1 MSTTIINS
9 KGRIALTSLKSILK
23 GVTNNVTKAITMRDA
38 KIMTKLLRVNPVTY
52 VSVNLLEYLGVLH
65 LQICYTSN

>member
-52 VSVNLLEYLGVLH
+52 VSVNLLEYLGV
-65 LQICYTSN
+65 TSPNLLYQ

>member
-52 VSVNLLEYLGVLH
+52 VSVKLVVFVINK
-65 LQICYTSN
+65 SNN